1 MSGKSKPTPPKM
13 APKPGIVKVYKALW
27 SYAGVQSDELSFSE
41 GDRLYIS
48 DQSESGWWKA
58 TLNGKSGIV
67 PGNYVAEDIA
77 DSIDFPLHEAAK
89 RGNVSFLTECLN
101 NKVALNGIDKSG
113 STALHWAARG
123 GHGECVELL
132 TDNYLIDLNVKNKL
146 GETPLHGA
154 AWKSHA
160 KVVEFLLEKGAIANI
175 KNNDNK
181 LPYDLAGDP
190 ETAALL
196 KPKLATTANTNYEDY
211 LGDSD

>member
-1 MSGKSKPTPPKM
+1 TMSGKPTPPKM

-27 SYAGVQSDELSFSE
+27 AYSAQQDDELSFEE
-41 GDRLYIS
+41 GDRLYIT
-48 DQSESGWWKA
+48 DQSETGWWKA
-58 TLNGKSGIV
+58 TLRGKAGLV
-67 PGNYVAEDIA
+67 PVNYVAEDIA

-89 RGNVSFLTECLN
+89 RGNVSFLTECLD

-132 TDNYLIDLNVKNKL
+132 TDNALLHLNIQNKL

-160 KVVEFLLEKGAIANI
+160 QIVEFLLEKGADPNI
-175 KNNDNK
+175 KNNDKK
-181 LPYDLAGDP
+181 LPYDLAGDA

-196 KPKLATTANTNYEDY
+196 KPKPVNVTSNDYEDY